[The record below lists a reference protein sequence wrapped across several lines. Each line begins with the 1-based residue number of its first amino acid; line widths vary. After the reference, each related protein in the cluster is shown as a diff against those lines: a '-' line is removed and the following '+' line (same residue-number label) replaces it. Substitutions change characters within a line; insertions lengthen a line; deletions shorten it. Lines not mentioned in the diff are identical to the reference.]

1 MVYKALL
8 AKQGLL
14 GERLQVKENIC
25 IIVKDGI
32 IEIFW
37 IKKHMKGRSLKA
49 VKKQT

>member
-32 IEIFW
+32 IENILD
-37 IKKHMKGRSLKA
+37 KEAYERQKPEGC
-49 VKKQT
+49 